1 MRLCSWQR
9 LSAGARRKQRKKTRK
24 ARRASVCGRRRKMQQ
39 STGSAKQQS
48 SGSSRGRQRL
58 VQTGCRKL
66 KRTAAALVIL
76 SRMIVRISKQ
86 LQRSCALSS

>member
-1 MRLCSWQR
+1 
-9 LSAGARRKQRKKTRK
+9 
-24 ARRASVCGRRRKMQQ
+24 
-39 STGSAKQQS
+39 
-48 SGSSRGRQRL
+48 
-58 VQTGCRKL
+58 L